1 MKLLANENFPIA
13 SIDHLQ
19 KAGFDIKAIRLVSR
33 GISDEEVLQMAIN
46 ENRTILTFDR
56 DYGELIF
63 KYRRRP
69 PAGVIYFRL
78 ENFTPELPG
87 QIVEKLFKDPN
98 MTFEYRMLV
107 VDADK
112 VRQKMY

>member
-13 SIDHLQ
+13 SIDYLQ
-19 KAGFDIKAIRLVSR
+19 NAGFDVKAIRFAAR
-33 GISDEEVLQMAIN
+33 GISDEEVLLMAVN
-46 ENRTILTFDR
+46 ENRIILTFDR

-63 KYRRRP
+63 KYRHRP

-78 ENFTPELPG
+78 EKFTPELPG
-87 QIVEKLFKDPN
+87 QIVEKLLKDSN
-98 MTFEYRMLV
+98 MVFEYRMLV

-112 VRQKMY
+112 IRQKKY